1 VWLFRAPA
9 AKRLKVAPRQV
20 AGKTGLQPPHLCLQ
34 VSSGAAPSS
43 PQCDGE
49 LMGPR
54 IGAGKS
60 MACFWSETC
69 FSFWPRKFRGM
80 LLFYLCFLEET
91 PYKLQGPTNPTLT
104 YSLIGWRCS
113 SWGIYIRGPSKNN
126 ILSYVFRLGVQY
138 STVIVIAKKHQ
149 RNYDNSHESIRI
161 QQYDFTWESIIRF
174 CLIFTIII
182 WMMGLVTIHDPISY
196 TSNCSYTSNY

>member
-1 VWLFRAPA
+1 MWLSRAPA
-9 AKRLKVAPRQV
+9 AKRLKVALGQV

-34 VSSGAAPSS
+34 VSSGAAPS
-43 PQCDGE
+43 PPRCDGE

-80 LLFYLCFLEET
+80 LLFYLCFLEEP

-138 STVIVIAKKHQ
+138 SIYSNSNSKEASTELWQQSWIYSKTTIWFYL
-149 RNYDNSHESIRI
+149 RINYSVLF
-161 QQYDFTWESIIRF
+161 DFYYYYLNDGF
-174 CLIFTIII
+174 
-182 WMMGLVTIHDPISY
+182 
-196 TSNCSYTSNY
+196 SNNTRSNKLHL